1 MLSAGGKSCAAAP
14 HPCVRWTQP
23 PTQCFRADIMIDEKA
38 HQLSPSEWQEA
49 LDYLLDR
56 LREQDLSSVAE
67 DLSAVARTRIAEE
80 QSDYDLFGVSPRA
93 RKELGTT
100 VIRPRT
106 SFESFAAAFD
116 LLQARLVEVP
126 AMAATLQVEFDVRPE
141 NIIFVPD
148 QNATAS
154 ETLSAEE
161 FSVATISL
169 NADEL
174 EEARSMLDKLGL
186 FTGASED

>member
-1 MLSAGGKSCAAAP
+1 
-14 HPCVRWTQP
+14 
-23 PTQCFRADIMIDEKA
+23 MIDEKA